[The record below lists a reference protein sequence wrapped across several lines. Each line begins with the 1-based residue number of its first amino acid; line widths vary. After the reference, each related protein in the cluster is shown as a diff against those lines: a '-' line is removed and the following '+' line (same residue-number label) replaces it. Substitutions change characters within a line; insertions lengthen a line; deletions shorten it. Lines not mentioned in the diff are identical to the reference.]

1 MFDTL
6 TDSFKNPIGKI
17 RFHDD
22 EKALKKATSE
32 LKKSLLKADVH
43 HKVVKELITTVERE
57 TKQNGIG
64 KESFLQALQN
74 ELVRILTAEGNQG
87 FVFAPKPPTVVLM
100 TGLQGSGKTTTTGKL
115 AYMLK
120 EQKKKKVLIAAA
132 DLQRLAAVEQLR
144 QISEQIGVDLVAD
157 ENSTPVEIVTT
168 ALAKAQKELYD
179 VVLIDTAGR
188 LAIDEE
194 LMEELAQVK
203 AAADPDEIFY
213 VADAMTGMDAVRT
226 AATFKEKIG
235 ITGVVLSKFDG
246 DSKGG
251 VALGIAHQVGVPLRF
266 IGSGEKM
273 PDLDPFIPERIT
285 GRLMGAGD
293 IEGLAEKTAAVID
306 EKTAKKMSSKIK
318 KGQFNFNDFLDQ
330 MEQIK
335 KLGSMKSLMGMIPG
349 MGNMAKQLG
358 DLDLENSD
366 EIKQIK
372 AMVASMTPKERENPD
387 LLNNSRKRRIAAG
400 AGLDPMQVNR
410 VIKQFK
416 NAAKMAK
423 KMSSKGGMKELQK
436 MMQQMGGQGGG
447 MPPGLMR

>member
-1 MFDTL
+1 MFSNI
-6 TDSFKNPIGKI
+6 TDSFKNAIGKI

-22 EKALKKATSE
+22 EKALKKATTE
-32 LKKSLLKADVH
+32 LRKSLLKSDVH
-43 HKVVKELITTVERE
+43 HKVVKELITTIERE
-57 TKQNGIG
+57 TKKYGIG
-64 KESFLQALQN
+64 KDSFLAALQN

-87 FVFAPKPPTVVLM
+87 FVFTSKPPTVVLM

-120 EQKKKKVLIAAA
+120 EQKKKKVLIAAG

-144 QISEQIGVDLVAD
+144 QICAEIEVDLVAD
-157 ENSTPVEIVTT
+157 EGAKPEEIVKQ
-168 ALAKAQKELYD
+168 ALAKARDEMYD

-194 LMEELAQVK
+194 LMDELDRVRAV
-203 AAADPDEIFY
+203 ADPDEIFY

-226 AATFKEKIG
+226 ATTFKEKIG

-273 PDLDPFIPERIT
+273 PDLEVFIPERIT
-285 GRLMGAGD
+285 NRLMGAGD
-293 IEGLAEKTAAVID
+293 IEGLAERTAGVID
-306 EKTAKKMSSKIK
+306 EKAAKRMTTKIK

-330 MEQIK
+330 MEQMK
-335 KLGSMKSLMGMIPG
+335 KLGSMKSIMGMIPG
-349 MGNMAKQLG
+349 MGNMAKQIG
-358 DLDLENSD
+358 DMDLENSS
-366 EIKQIK
+366 EMRAIK
-372 AMVASMTPKERENPD
+372 AMVSSMTKKERENPD
-387 LLNNSRKRRIAAG
+387 LLNNTRKRRIAAG
-400 AGLDPMQVNR
+400 AGLDQMQVNR
-410 VIKQFK
+410 VLKQFK

-423 KMSSKGGMKELQK
+423 KMSTKGGMKEMQR
-436 MMQQMGGQGGG
+436 MMSQMGGQGGG
-447 MPPGLMR
+447 FPGMR

>member
-6 TDSFKNPIGKI
+6 TDSFKNAIGKI

-22 EKALKKATSE
+22 EKALKKALTE
-32 LKKSLLKADVH
+32 LRKSLLKADVH
-43 HKVVKELITTVERE
+43 HKVVKELISTVEKD
-57 TKQNGIG
+57 TKAAGIG
-64 KESFLQALQN
+64 KDNFLRALQN
-74 ELVRILTAEGNQG
+74 ELVRILTAPGNQG
-87 FVFAPKPPTVVLM
+87 FVFASRPPTVVLM

-115 AYMLK
+115 ATMLK

-144 QISEQIGVDLVAD
+144 QIAEQIGVDLVAD
-157 ENSTPVEIVTT
+157 EEATPDEVVKR
-168 ALAKAQKELYD
+168 ALKKAEDELYD

-194 LMEELAQVK
+194 LMEELARIRDL
-203 AAADPDEIFY
+203 ADPDEIFY

-226 AATFKEKIG
+226 AQTFKEKIG
-235 ITGVVLSKFDG
+235 ITGVILSKFDA

-273 PDLDPFIPERIT
+273 PDLEPFIPERIT

-306 EKTAKKMSSKIK
+306 EKTAKKMTRKIK
-318 KGQFNFNDFLDQ
+318 KGQFNFNDFLEQ
-330 MEQIK
+330 MEQMK
-335 KLGSMKSLMGMIPG
+335 KLGSMKSILGMIPG
-349 MGNMAKQLG
+349 MGNLAKQLG
-358 DLDLENSD
+358 DLDLENS
-366 EIKQIK
+366 EEVKQIK
-372 AMVASMTPKERENPD
+372 AMISSMTPKERENPD
-387 LLNNSRKRRIAAG
+387 LLNNSRKRRIAKG
-400 AGLDPMQVNR
+400 AGLDQQQVNR
-410 VIKQFK
+410 VLKQFK

-423 KMSSKGGMKELQK
+423 KLSSKGGMKEMQK
-436 MMQQMGGQGGG
+436 MMQQMEGGG
-447 MPPGLMR
+447 GFPGIPR